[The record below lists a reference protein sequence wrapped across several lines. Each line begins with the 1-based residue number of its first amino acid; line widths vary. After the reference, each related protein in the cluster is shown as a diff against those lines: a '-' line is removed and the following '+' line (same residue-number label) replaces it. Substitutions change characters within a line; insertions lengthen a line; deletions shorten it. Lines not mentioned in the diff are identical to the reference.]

1 MTTAFLDLVN
11 HERQMRPEEVRGQIK
26 EILWKDRKKRQTDK
40 GRMRNNPLVICHQ
53 KKKKNRKKK
62 VWHKKLL
69 TATFYSAFGQRTE
82 HLTKR

>member
-1 MTTAFLDLVN
+1 MEGQKEKID
-11 HERQMRPEEVRGQIK
+11 RQ
-26 EILWKDRKKRQTDK
+26 RKNEKQSSSK
-40 GRMRNNPLVICHQ
+40 LSP
-53 KKKKNRKKK
+53 KKKKKIQEKKK